1 MQGWHISV
9 YRLSPPAMAPAKD
22 DAKRGARIAVWQA
35 DAGGRSWLDRLVGKG
50 TAVLL
55 GGDGYPTCYT
65 APASAVLPP
74 VLAGPPDAKKVWS
87 MGESDVAGAGWSGE
101 TAIDRSA
108 AKRCRK
114 DEWLL
119 IEVWDES

>member
-1 MQGWHISV
+1 MQGWHISL
-9 YRLSPPAMAPAKD
+9 YRQSPPATTPVRD
-22 DAKRGARIAVWQA
+22 DAKRGARIAVWQT
-35 DAGGRSWLDRLVGKG
+35 GWHGVSWLDQLVARG

-65 APASAVLPP
+65 GPASAILPP
-74 VLAGPPDAKKVWS
+74 VLAGPPDANKVWR
-87 MGESDVAGAGWSGE
+87 MGECDVIGRRWSGQ